1 MPPIRN
7 PPAQRHLHPLFQ
19 FGQADQDQ
27 AAVAQAQDF
36 LLQPVIELRLRCLR
50 DALPINGLHDGFAE
64 LVATFSG
71 LGARHM
77 LCGDEA
83 AFLY

>member
-1 MPPIRN
+1 VNIR
-7 PPAQRHLHPLFQ
+7 QILFI
-19 FGQADQDQ
+19 
-27 AAVAQAQDF
+27 
-36 LLQPVIELRLRCLR
+36 LPKL
-50 DALPINGLHDGFAE
+50 DALPINGLRDGFAE

-71 LGARHM
+71 LRARSM